1 MLIYGNIIFTAK
13 EETNIEKKL
22 ILLLLILLLGGCN
35 ERETHDNSMENE
47 ECTNNWAMCMVN
59 PKVNL
64 LDSNPVKVAIL
75 DSGINSELE
84 ELKGYVVKSF
94 NTFDNSLDTTPVNE
108 HGTMIASI
116 VAATNHEDT
125 IIGLNN
131 NVEIYDVQV
140 LNDEA
145 VGQVE
150 NMIMGIEWAIEQNV
164 DIINISYGFS
174 NNDNTFKDAIKKAYD
189 SGIIIVAATGNT
201 IGLSTDY
208 PAKYP
213 EVLSISAID
222 SEMNIFA
229 YAGKGKVDYVAPG
242 VKVPVLNIQGELE
255 YQSGTSFASA
265 YATGVI
271 SLLKSQMNTKNT
283 IESLKES
290 SIELGSKDTYGQG
303 LIQFKEEH

>member
-1 MLIYGNIIFTAK
+1 METSFLQQKRRLILK
-13 EETNIEKKL
+13 KKL
-22 ILLLLILLLGGCN
+22 ILLLLFLLLGGCN

>member
-1 MLIYGNIIFTAK
+1 MEISFLQQKRRLILK
-13 EETNIEKKL
+13 KKL

>member
-1 MLIYGNIIFTAK
+1 MK
-13 EETNIEKKL
+13 KKL
-22 ILLLLILLLGGCN
+22 ILLLLFLLLGGCN